1 MLVEDVCPIEKG
13 KWEFSNVMSI
23 FPKDMG
29 IVWEAYHKGVP
40 LLGIPGITLD
50 NFCKLPML
58 FHLLGDLQA
67 PSEIEAFFSERSS
80 QDAVRILVMR
90 HAMGNHNTYAGASW
104 SFFFF
109 WGWHFLREW
118 IPGRFWV

>member
-1 MLVEDVCPIEKG
+1 ML
-13 KWEFSNVMSI
+13 I

-50 NFCKLPML
+50 NFSLQTSHAA
-58 FHLLGDLQA
+58 FHLLGNLQA

-104 SFFFF
+104 SFFFC
-109 WGWHFLREW
+109 G
-118 IPGRFWV
+118 IS